1 MLPNVLYSS
10 NCFEISLW
18 PFHPEDT
25 RSLQKIRPTDTIA
38 FEKCVKKKK
47 KFRDTKMNQ
56 HLKIFP
62 SAFSI
67 RHIIPFENIPTA
79 LSHLPLEKFIMK
91 EWVLFR
97 VHIEKG

>member
-1 MLPNVLYSS
+1 
-10 NCFEISLW
+10 
-18 PFHPEDT
+18 
-25 RSLQKIRPTDTIA
+25 
-38 FEKCVKKKK
+38 
-47 KFRDTKMNQ
+47 MNQ
-56 HLKIFP
+56 HLRIFP

-67 RHIIPFENIPTA
+67 WHTIPFENIPTA